1 MYIDLTLLIA
11 HGLDLTRSLTS
22 ADSDLISRLVIREV
36 AVHALV
42 GVADV
47 PLVAG
52 LSYLPGAALTA
63 ATAVQH

>member
-1 MYIDLTLLIA
+1 MKS
-11 HGLDLTRSLTS
+11 SLTS